1 MAMDCKN
8 CRNYIDGEWNRIH
21 CEAHSQEIEIPEVC
35 AAYLPDNCRSKKRIE
50 KNNDIVD
57 QMWASQFEE

>member
-1 MAMDCKN
+1 MDCKN

-21 CEAHSQEIEIPEVC
+21 CEAYSQEIEIPEVC